1 MEETFQLLNQCS
13 GKMSWES
20 VLGRVAFANCD
31 PIFDGLEDKW
41 KILPAPPSW
50 LTGHLLRR
58 DCLTAPIPA
67 ADYAKHS
74 DELLL
79 LPNLGIVSKGDV
91 GSVILFGTRSINQ
104 MRDVA
109 LPSDSSTSRA
119 LLQWFLKLKN
129 LDPKFHEMGPDLT
142 AMLEKSDGALLI
154 GDRALIAAKDNPDL
168 VKLDLGAEWTKMTG
182 FPMVFG
188 VFAARKDSSFSK
200 LNVARNDMINQY
212 DRFLE
217 DSSWKQAVISRTS
230 SKLGFSESRISEY
243 FNVEVQNKLD
253 DESKEGLDHFL
264 KVVCDMQD
272 DITWLPNQE

>member
-1 MEETFQLLNQCS
+1 
-13 GKMSWES
+13 MSWES
-20 VLGRVAFANCD
+20 VLGRVAFSNCD
-31 PIFDGLEDKW
+31 PIFDGLEKKW

-104 MRDVA
+104 MRDIA

-168 VKLDLGAEWTKMTG
+168 IKLDLGAEWTKITG

-188 VFAARKDSSFSK
+188 VFAARKDSPFAK

-212 DRFLE
+212 NRFLE

-243 FNVEVQNKLD
+243 FTVEVQNKLD
-253 DESKEGLDHFL
+253 DDSKEGLVHFL

-272 DITWLPNQE
+272 DITWLPNNE

>member
-1 MEETFQLLNQCS
+1 
-13 GKMSWES
+13 
-20 VLGRVAFANCD
+20 
-31 PIFDGLEDKW
+31 
-41 KILPAPPSW
+41 
-50 LTGHLLRR
+50 
-58 DCLTAPIPA
+58 
-67 ADYAKHS
+67 
-74 DELLL
+74 
-79 LPNLGIVSKGDV
+79 
-91 GSVILFGTRSINQ
+91 
-104 MRDVA
+104 MRDIA

-168 VKLDLGAEWTKMTG
+168 VKLDLGAEWTKITG

-188 VFAARKDSSFSK
+188 VFAARKDSPFSK

-243 FNVEVQNKLD
+243 FTVEVQNKLD
-253 DESKEGLDHFL
+253 EDSKEGLVHFL

-272 DITWLPNQE
+272 DITWLPNNE

>member
-1 MEETFQLLNQCS
+1 
-13 GKMSWES
+13 MSWES

-168 VKLDLGAEWTKMTG
+168 VKLDLGAEWTKITG

-188 VFAARKDSSFSK
+188 VFAARKDSPFSK

-272 DITWLPNQE
+272 DITWLPNHE

>member
-1 MEETFQLLNQCS
+1 MEEIFQLLNQCS

-31 PIFDGLEDKW
+31 PIFDGLEKKW

-50 LTGHLLRR
+50 LTGNLLRR

-104 MRDVA
+104 MRDIA

-212 DRFLE
+212 NRFLE

-243 FNVEVQNKLD
+243 FTVEVQNKLD
-253 DESKEGLDHFL
+253 DDSKEGLVHFL

-272 DITWLPNQE
+272 DITWLPNNE

>member
-1 MEETFQLLNQCS
+1 
-13 GKMSWES
+13 MSWES

-31 PIFDGLEDKW
+31 PIFDGLEKKW

-104 MRDVA
+104 MRDIA

-168 VKLDLGAEWTKMTG
+168 VKLDLGAEWTKITG

-212 DRFLE
+212 NRFLE

-243 FNVEVQNKLD
+243 FTVEVQNKLD
-253 DESKEGLDHFL
+253 DDSKEGLVHFL

-272 DITWLPNQE
+272 DITWLPNNE

>member
-20 VLGRVAFANCD
+20 VLGRVAFSNCD
-31 PIFDGLEDKW
+31 PIFDGLEKKW

-104 MRDVA
+104 MRDIA

-168 VKLDLGAEWTKMTG
+168 IKLDLGAEWTKITG

-212 DRFLE
+212 NRFLE

-243 FNVEVQNKLD
+243 FTVEVQNKLD
-253 DESKEGLDHFL
+253 DDSKEGLVHFL

-272 DITWLPNQE
+272 DITWLPNNE

>member
-1 MEETFQLLNQCS
+1 MEEIFQLLNQCS

-31 PIFDGLEDKW
+31 PIFDGLEKKW

-104 MRDVA
+104 MRDIA

-168 VKLDLGAEWTKMTG
+168 VKLDLGAEWTKITG

-188 VFAARKDSSFSK
+188 VFAARKDSPFSK

-253 DESKEGLDHFL
+253 DDSKEGLVHFL

-272 DITWLPNQE
+272 DITWLPNNE